1 MPKDSLGRWH
11 VRPRPGPWRPQRPS
25 QWLSSRECFLVYRLG
40 VRCVYTRWLPYKGL
54 LAYGSS
60 AAGSPALDRIYC
72 DHREV
77 MMALKRREV
86 GTGAGY
92 VVPALS
98 ADSKLLGK
106 LPALMEFLTATAY
119 EDGSPRVPGYLWISN
134 RIAAFEVTVF
144 DPDGCAKLPCL
155 GKTLDDAL
163 GLAETHLRADTAPW
177 QVDGFLVKRAAEK
190 KKK

>member
-1 MPKDSLGRWH
+1 MPKDSVGR
-11 VRPRPGPWRPQRPS
+11 VIVDARPGPWRVQRPG
-25 QWLSSRECFLVYRLG
+25 QWLSTRPAYLVYRLASL
-40 VRCVYTRWLPYKGL
+40 RVYAMWHPFKGL
-54 LAYGSS
+54 LAFGSS
-60 AAGSPALDRIYC
+60 SVESPDAERYYC

-77 MMALKRREV
+77 AMGLKRRDV

-92 VVPALS
+92 IVPPLT

-119 EDGSPRVPGYLWISN
+119 EDGTPRVPGYLWVTN
-134 RIAAFEVTVF
+134 RTAAFEVTIF
-144 DPDGCAKLPCL
+144 DPDSCAKLPCL

-163 GLAETHLRADTAPW
+163 VLAETHLRSDAAPW
-177 QVDGFLVKRAAEK
+177 QQDGFLVRKAAEK